1 MYVRFCMLNLTFNDI
16 NSFKNYI
23 NASNCEDFV
32 LNLSNMN
39 IFESIKFVV
48 LSSAYYSQKFPED
61 KLKCVVNS
69 EDVKSL
75 ISSFD
80 VKNLEFV

>member
-1 MYVRFCMLNLTFNDI
+1 MMNIAFNDI
-16 NSFKNYI
+16 NVFKDYVNSGHCGDFAI
-23 NASNCEDFV
+23 DMSNK
-32 LNLSNMN
+32 N
-39 IFESIKFVV
+39 IFDSLKFIV
-48 LSSAYYSQKFPED
+48 LSSAYFYQKYPEN
-61 KLKCVVNS
+61 KLKCIVNS

>member
-1 MYVRFCMLNLTFNDI
+1 MVNLTFSDI
-16 NSFKNYI
+16 DCFKNYI
-23 NASNCEDFV
+23 NSQNCEDFA
-32 LNLSNMN
+32 LDLSDMN
-39 IFESIKFVV
+39 IFEGLKFVV

-61 KLKCVVNS
+61 KLKCIVNS
-69 EDVKSL
+69 EDVTSL